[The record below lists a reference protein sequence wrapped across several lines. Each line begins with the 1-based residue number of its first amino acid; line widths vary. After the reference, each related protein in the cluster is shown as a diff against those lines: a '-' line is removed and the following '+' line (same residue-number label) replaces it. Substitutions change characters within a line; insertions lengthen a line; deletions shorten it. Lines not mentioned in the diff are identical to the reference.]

1 MRIKLSNG
9 KKVKVLFEHLYGL
22 YEPAYKELT
31 IDPTRNRD
39 ELDTAI
45 HEMLHAERPE
55 MREKTVTKTASSI
68 ARLLWKMGYRR

>member
-1 MRIKLSNG
+1 MKIKLSNG

-22 YEPAYKELT
+22 YERGEIT
-31 IDPTRNRD
+31 IDPTGDRD

-45 HEMLHAERPE
+45 HEMLHAERPG
-55 MREKTVTKTASSI
+55 MNEKTVTKTASSR